1 MSQTSVE
8 ELRSFSQRP
17 TVAEID
23 LAALRF
29 NIRALKGLV
38 GPVKMMASIKANGYG
53 HGLVAVARLMQNE
66 GVEALGVAYIE
77 EAMELRRC
85 EVTIPILV
93 FGGLPREQLE
103 LYITHD
109 VDITASSV
117 TKLEQIEETAKR
129 MGKRARA
136 HLKIDT
142 GFERIGVHYYSA
154 QTLFDAALKVQH
166 VDIVGVY
173 SHFADVN
180 ADDMTLTNLQLE
192 RFLEALAYYEARATQ
207 PFVRHIASSAGLMVS
222 KATHLD
228 MVRPGLAL
236 YGVYPGRGY
245 EGIVSLKP
253 VLSLKSQVV
262 YFKVVKKGA
271 GVSYGHTWHAPEDT
285 RVITIPIGYGDGY
298 LRQLSNKA
306 SVIVRGH
313 RCPIVGVICMDQLM
327 VDIGRGEAYNT
338 DEVVLIGR
346 QGDSVVTVE
355 ELAALIETTPHQILV
370 SLNERI
376 PRVYLDSDRT

>member
-1 MSQTSVE
+1 MSVDEHSSLVH
-8 ELRSFSQRP
+8 RP

-23 LAALRF
+23 LGALRF
-29 NIRALKGLV
+29 NVRALKGLV
-38 GPVKMMASIKANGYG
+38 GSVRMMASIKANGYG
-53 HGLVAVARLMQNE
+53 HGLVEVARLMQSG

-77 EAMELRRC
+77 EAIELRRNG
-85 EVTIPILV
+85 VTIPILV
-93 FGGLPREQLE
+93 FGGLPTEQLE

-117 TKLEQIEETAKR
+117 AKLEQIEEVAKR

-154 QTLFDAALKVQH
+154 QTLFDAALKVRH

-192 RFLEALAYYEARATQ
+192 RFLEALSYYETRATQ
-207 PFVRHIASSAGLMVS
+207 PFVRHIASSAALMVS

-245 EGIVSLKP
+245 EEIVALRP

-285 RVITIPIGYGDGY
+285 RLITVPVGYGDGY

-306 SVIVRGH
+306 SVIVRGR

-327 VDIGRGEAYNT
+327 VNIGQGEAYNT

-346 QGDSVVTVE
+346 QGDSLVTVE
-355 ELAALIETTPHQILV
+355 ELASLIETTPHQILV
-370 SLNERI
+370 SLNQRI
-376 PRVYLDSDRT
+376 PRIYIDREAS